1 MGHVRPQA
9 HAAMCAMKAEGDWGV
24 VSTEECK
31 IHTNQELAAISATG
45 CKLACTYS
53 GQLQD
58 ITCGAVLL
66 VMERTRHSSLYDTLK
81 TSDAKLQ
88 TLELIDDAA
97 SHSLI
102 AGAV

>member
-9 HAAMCAMKAEGDWGV
+9 HAAMYAMKAEGDWGV

-58 ITCGAVLL
+58 ITCGAVFL
-66 VMERTRHSSLYDTLK
+66 VTKRTRHNNLYDTLII
-81 TSDAKLQ
+81 SDTKLQ